1 MNDGP
6 PSPDLP
12 AAPDVSSR
20 LDVPKE
26 SMGHVEARQLRQLIR
41 AMVDVGSHL
50 DLAEVLRR
58 IVGTATDLVQARYGA
73 LGVLDPTRTHLSQ
86 FITVGLD
93 DEQVAKIGDRPKGHG
108 ILGLLIV
115 EPQPI
120 RLPDLN
126 AHPDSFGFP
135 PGHPPMTSFLGVPVL
150 VRGEVFGN
158 LYLTDKVGGRTF
170 TDADEELAVGLSAS
184 AGVAIDNARMHNR
197 IRELDLLEDRE
208 RIARDLHDT
217 VIQRLFATGL
227 SLQASSRLATDP
239 ELNNRIQTAVDDL
252 DTTVREIRTA
262 IFGLH
267 TEHRLPGA
275 SIRRQLLRLG
285 DEMVDAIGAEP
296 RFRFDGP
303 VDNAVS
309 AANESG
315 DAGSLSDDIAAVARE
330 ALTNV
335 AKHAPGAAEVQLGVR
350 HGWLELTVA
359 DSGPGPGAATETA
372 TGHGL
377 RNMRTR
383 AEARGGSFDL
393 DEAPGGGTLVRWRIP
408 LDGSAS

>member
-1 MNDGP
+1 M
-6 PSPDLP
+6 
-12 AAPDVSSR
+12 
-20 LDVPKE
+20 E
-26 SMGHVEARQLRQLIR
+26 HVEARQLRQLIR

-50 DLAEVLRR
+50 DLPQVLRQ
-58 IVGTATDLVQARYGA
+58 IVGTATDLVDARYGA
-73 LGVLDPTRTHLSQ
+73 LGVLDPTRTHLAQ

-93 DEQVAKIGDRPKGHG
+93 DDEVAVIGDRPKGHG

-115 EPQPI
+115 DPNPI

-126 AHPDSFGFP
+126 VHPDSFGFP
-135 PGHPPMTSFLGVPVL
+135 PGHPPMSSFLGVPVL

-158 LYLTDKVGGRTF
+158 LYLTDKIGGMPF
-170 TDADEELAVGLSAS
+170 TDADEELAVGLSAA
-184 AGVAIDNARMHNR
+184 AGVAIDNARMHQR
-197 IRELDLLEDRE
+197 VREIDLLEDRE

-239 ELNNRIQTAVDDL
+239 ELNDRIQTAVDDL

-267 TEHRLPGA
+267 TEHRLPGS
-275 SIRRQLLRLG
+275 SIRRRLLRIG
-285 DEMVDAIGAEP
+285 DELVDAIGSEP

-303 VDNAVS
+303 VDNSVS
-309 AANESG
+309 SSDEGG
-315 DAGSLSDDIAAVARE
+315 DGSTTLADDVAAVCRE

-335 AKHAPGAAEVQLGVR
+335 AKHAPGPAEVQLSAER
-350 HGWLELTVA
+350 GWLELLVT
-359 DSGPGPGAATETA
+359 DRGPGPGAAAGSSEAPAASA

-383 AEARGGSFDL
+383 AEARGGSSEL
-393 DEAPGGGTLVRWRIP
+393 VETAEGGSVLRWRVP
-408 LDGSAS
+408 LGGPDR

>member
-1 MNDGP
+1 MPDE
-6 PSPDLP
+6 PSP
-12 AAPDVSSR
+12 VESSV
-20 LDVPKE
+20 D
-26 SMGHVEARQLRQLIR
+26 STDSTMDHIEARQLRHLIR

-58 IVGTATDLVQARYGA
+58 IVTTATELVQARYGA

-93 DEQVAKIGDRPKGHG
+93 DDEVALIGDRPKGHG

-115 EPQPI
+115 EPRPI

-158 LYLTDKVGGRTF
+158 LYLTDKIGGIPF

-184 AGVAIDNARMHNR
+184 AGVAIDNARMHQR

-239 ELNNRIQTAVDDL
+239 ELNSRIQTAVDDL

-262 IFGLH
+262 IFGLN
-267 TEHRLPGA
+267 TENRLPGS
-275 SIRRQLLRLG
+275 SIRRRLLRLG
-285 DEMVDAIGAEP
+285 DELVDAIGAEP

-303 VDNAVS
+303 VDNAVAS
-309 AANESG
+309 VVDDDRSS
-315 DAGSLSDDIAAVARE
+315 SLADDIAAVTRE

-335 AKHAPGAAEVQLGVR
+335 AKHAPGSAEVHLVAQQ
-350 HGWLELTVA
+350 GWLDLTVS
-359 DSGPGPGAATETA
+359 DKGPGPAATAEPTA
-372 TGHGL
+372 GHGL

-393 DEAPGGGTLVRWRIP
+393 LEAPGGGTALRWRVP
-408 LDGSAS
+408 LEPTGR